1 MISKIVAQLLL
12 PPANLLLLGLFGAIL
27 TRWWRTLG
35 FALMALAVLALY
47 LLSIPVVASRLLSA
61 LEPAAAVDLSQ
72 PAQAIVI
79 LGGGLYANAPEYGG
93 ETINATSLE
102 RVRYG
107 ARLYRETQLPITVTG
122 GVLMRGQR
130 ASEGALM
137 EKSLR
142 EDFRVPVRWVEGQ
155 AHTTEQN
162 AVLTARMLRPLGI
175 SRVYLVTHAW
185 HMPRA
190 MRSFSAAGFQ
200 PIAAPTGFTTSFR
213 GDIRGFIPDAKSLQ
227 KSYFAMHEVIG
238 LLWYRLKQPF
248 RPDLADEAPTALK
261 EKA

>member
-1 MISKIVAQLLL
+1 MNLLISKIIAQLLL
-12 PPANLLLLGLFGAIL
+12 PPANLLLLGLFGAIFA
-27 TRWWRTLG
+27 RWRRKLGLALVTLS
-35 FALMALAVLALY
+35 VLALY
-47 LLSIPVVASRLLSA
+47 LLSIPLVANRLLSA

-79 LGGGLYANAPEYGG
+79 LGGGLYANTPEYGG
-93 ETINATSLE
+93 ETINARSLE

-107 ARLYRETQLPITVTG
+107 ARLHRETQLPVLVTG

-142 EDFRVPVRWVEGQ
+142 EDFRVPVQWVEGQ

-162 AVLTARMLRPLGI
+162 AVLTARILRPLGI

-190 MRSFSAAGFQ
+190 MLSFSAAGLQ
-200 PIAAPTGFTTSFR
+200 PVAAPTGFTTSFR
-213 GDIRGFIPDAKSLQ
+213 NDIRGFIPDAKSLR
-227 KSYFAMHEVIG
+227 KSYFAMHEAIG
-238 LLWYRLKQPF
+238 LLWYRLKRPF
-248 RPDLADEAPTALK
+248 RG
-261 EKA
+261 